1 MTRRPRSNARVLLFG
16 CARLFRTGPRSPR
29 RARRF
34 DRGQG
39 LVELTL
45 TLPVL
50 LTVTFGV
57 LELGTLL
64 DISHSISGLSRE
76 GANMASRGAVLD
88 SVVLITTLNGQ
99 AIGLNDGG
107 GVIASEV
114 EVQGGVPIVIDQLA
128 TSGYASLSRVGILG
142 SPATPLIGH
151 GLQDGRR
158 YYVVEVFAPY
168 QPFTPL
174 DAIVES
180 LVPDTLYDR
189 TVF

>member
-1 MTRRPRSNARVLLFG
+1 MTRPRFPGPFG
-16 CARLFRTGPRSPR
+16 TRQRRSR
-29 RARRF
+29 RARRS

-39 LVELTL
+39 LVEVTL

-50 LTVTFGV
+50 LTVTFGI

-88 SVVLITTLNGQ
+88 SVVMVTTLNGQ
-99 AIGLNDGG
+99 MIGLDLDGGG
-107 GVIASEV
+107 GVIATEV
-114 EVQGGVPIVIDQLA
+114 EVQGGVPMVIDQFA
-128 TSGYASLSRVGILG
+128 TAGYTSLSRVGSLG
-142 SPATPLIGH
+142 SPATALTGH
-151 GLQDGRR
+151 GLQDGGR

-168 QPFTPL
+168 EPFTPL
-174 DAIVES
+174 EALVQS

>member
-1 MTRRPRSNARVLLFG
+1 MTRRPRIPG
-16 CARLFRTGPRSPR
+16 LFRRRPR
-29 RARRF
+29 RSRRVRRC

-39 LVELTL
+39 LVEVIL

-50 LTVTFGV
+50 LTVTFGI

-76 GANMASRGAVLD
+76 GANMASRGALLD
-88 SVVLITTLNGQ
+88 SVVTITALNGRT
-99 AIGLNDGG
+99 IGLDDRG

-114 EVQGGVPIVIDQLA
+114 EVQGGVPIVIDQFA
-128 TSGYASLSRVGILG
+128 TSGYAAKSRVGTLG
-142 SPATPLIGH
+142 STATALTGH

-168 QPFTPL
+168 YPFTPL
-174 DAIVES
+174 EALVQS
-180 LVPDTLYDR
+180 VVPDTLYDR

>member
-1 MTRRPRSNARVLLFG
+1 MNRRSRIARLFKIRFRRPRG
-16 CARLFRTGPRSPR
+16 G
-29 RARRF
+29 RRF

-39 LVELTL
+39 LVEVTL
-45 TLPVL
+45 TRPVL
-50 LTVTFGV
+50 LTVTFGI

-88 SVVLITTLNGQ
+88 SVVMVTTLNGRT
-99 AIGLNDGG
+99 IGLQDGG

-114 EVQGGVPIVIDQLA
+114 EVQGGVPIVIDQFA
-128 TSGYASLSRVGILG
+128 TSGYTSLSRVGDLG
-142 SPATPLIGH
+142 SPASALTGQ
-151 GLQDGRR
+151 GLHDGRR
-158 YYVVEVFAPY
+158 YYIVEVFAPY

-174 DAIVES
+174 EALVES